1 MRASA
6 LYDAAAHITLFM
18 MKMRLQTLT
27 HLIHN
32 SITVACHWFFS
43 NVPILCSIYSGIAF
57 VFLTVWQDIA
67 YYWLWTIDYQSVCGS
82 HSRDFANPCLS
93 PARSIPRR
101 LRAKQCWDKVLSGA
115 RLIKLSTTVNQ
126 ITNRVIMNTLALPH
140 QLQ

>member
-1 MRASA
+1 MRAST

-43 NVPILCSIYSGIAF
+43 NVTILYSIYSGIAF

-67 YYWLWTIDYQSVCGS
+67 YYWLWTIDYQSICGS
-82 HSRDFANPCLS
+82 HSRDFTNPCLS
-93 PARSIPRR
+93 
-101 LRAKQCWDKVLSGA
+101 
-115 RLIKLSTTVNQ
+115 
-126 ITNRVIMNTLALPH
+126 LALFLDALEPNNAETKSSVEPDW
-140 QLQ
+140 